1 MKSQMKLKKFLKGS
15 QERAGVPLEVNRK
28 SRMVMMN
35 LTLMSIMR
43 TSMKP

>member
-1 MKSQMKLKKFLKGS
+1 MKLKKFLKGS
-15 QERAGVPLEVNRK
+15 QERAEVPLVVNRK